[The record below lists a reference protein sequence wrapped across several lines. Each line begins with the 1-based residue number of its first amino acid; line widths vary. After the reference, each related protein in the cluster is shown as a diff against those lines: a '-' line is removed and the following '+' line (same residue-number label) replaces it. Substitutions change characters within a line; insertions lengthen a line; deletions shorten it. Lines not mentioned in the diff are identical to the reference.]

1 MSQPKRFSKEG
12 FARLRPNNSD
22 DMSQQHTNPNDVAI
36 DIPLTKVQTSRST
49 GARKANTNIEV
60 TNEKTD
66 PLEVKRSQSHF
77 HRRGGKRKRIE
88 EQGKDNSNSQDG
100 TLTAMGKVYD
110 KIYHFSVVTRY
121 LLYVAPVAL
130 MIAVPIIV
138 GATAAPNARIG
149 GTRLTWFF
157 TWIEVVWCSIW
168 VAKLVA
174 RFLPYLFQFI
184 VGVVSSGTRK
194 YALILA
200 ALELPLSLVF
210 WTITNLVTF
219 RPLMT
224 RTPGRG
230 PANYNWIGVLEKI
243 LAACLFSSLILLVE
257 KVLIQLISIS
267 YHRKQFDSKIKAS
280 KRNIYLLTRLYDA
293 SKAMFPM
300 YCVEFAEEDY
310 VISDTLGL
318 NALNALTPGGKKS
331 GTATPMKLLHNVQ
344 RVGQEVTSA
353 FGNMASDLTGKQMFN
368 PTASHS
374 IVVQALEKRKS
385 SEALARRL
393 WLSFVLEGKE
403 SLYLEDLTE
412 VFGTDKEEDAEEIF
426 SILDID
432 GNGDISLDEMVLR
445 VSEFGRE
452 RAALSNSMRD
462 VDQAI
467 TVLDNLLLTVVLL
480 MVVFVFV
487 AWLNQNF
494 TTTLATAGTALLSLS
509 FVFAATAQEL
519 LGSCIFLFVKHPY
532 DVGDRV
538 DISGQSLVVE
548 RISLL
553 YTMFRRVNDHKKT
566 QVPNI
571 VLNSLWVDNVSR
583 SNAMREQIDLFISF
597 DTTFEDI
604 ELLRKEMQDFVLAKE
619 NSRDYQPE
627 VEVEVLDLAEMN
639 KLKLK
644 IEIRHKSNWSIESVR
659 AARRSKFMCALV
671 QALRKVPIYAPGGGG
686 PSAGDKANPTY
697 SVAISDAEARENKQ
711 QFDVNKDAKR
721 MIPNTKLDENTGKS
735 SSTDFFAGSGVE
747 DKERQQVEALNLRKV
762 VIDPS
767 GQGREDMVSNTGVI
781 DRQRTE
787 DLDEVKNILR
797 RQSTRG
803 RRKASQVAP
812 ASEARPMYQPPTGQF
827 NLSAPQP
834 PPQRVSYFEDN
845 SYGHGSIGGGPA
857 VQISTTTSNSSIPYP
872 APLQTQSSGRARS
885 DSNTL
890 SDGPVPG
897 NAFSQQQYS
906 PPRRPLPGMSQLR
919 DHLHQQGYPPSTGGQ
934 R

>member
-1 MSQPKRFSKEG
+1 M
-12 FARLRPNNSD
+12 RPNNSD

-224 RTPGRG
+224 KTPGRG

-426 SILDID
+426 SVLDID

-762 VIDPS
+762 VIDSS
-767 GQGREDMVSNTGVI
+767 GQGREDMVSNTGVV

-803 RRKASQVAP
+803 RRKASHVAP
-812 ASEARPMYQPPTGQF
+812 ASEARAMYQPPAGQF

-834 PPQRVSYFEDN
+834 PPQRVSYFEDH
-845 SYGHGSIGGGPA
+845 SYGHGSVGGGPA